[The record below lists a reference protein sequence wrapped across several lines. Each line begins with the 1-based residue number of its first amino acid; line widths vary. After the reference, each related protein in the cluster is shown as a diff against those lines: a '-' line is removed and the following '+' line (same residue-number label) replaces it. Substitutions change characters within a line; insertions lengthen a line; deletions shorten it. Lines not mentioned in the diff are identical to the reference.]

1 MQIYDNIL
9 ELIGKTP
16 LVRLNKITEGCLAQV
31 VAKVESFNP
40 ACSVKDRISLGM
52 ILDAERKGLI
62 APGRSTIIEPTS
74 GNTGIGLAMVCT
86 VKGYRLIIT
95 MPESMSKERRQMIT
109 AYGAE
114 LILTDAALGMA
125 GAINKASELLEKI
138 PYSFMPQ
145 QFSNPA
151 NPQTHM
157 ETTAEEIWNDTD
169 GQVDIIVSG
178 IGTGGTATGIA
189 RALKSRK
196 DIKIIAVEPSESA
209 VLSGKP
215 KGVHGIQGIGAGF
228 VPEIVDLSLFD
239 EIITVDTQSA
249 MATAREA
256 GIKEGI
262 LCGISCGAALN
273 AALTVAKREENKGK
287 LVVVIKPDYGERYL
301 STDLYKEQ
309 FLCL

>member
-1 MQIYDNIL
+1 MQIYNNIL

-40 ACSVKDRISLGM
+40 ASSVKDRIALGM
-52 ILDAERKGLI
+52 ILDAEKKGLI
-62 APGRSTIIEPTS
+62 KAGKSTIIEPSS

-95 MPESMSKERRQMIT
+95 MPETMSKERRQMIT

-114 LILTDAALGMA
+114 LVLTDAALGMA
-125 GAINKASELLEKI
+125 GAIDKANELLKEI
-138 PYSFMPQ
+138 PHSFMPQ

-151 NPQTHM
+151 NPKTHM

-178 IGTGGTATGIA
+178 IGTGGTAIGIA
-189 RALKSRK
+189 RALKGRK

-228 VPEIVDLSLFD
+228 VPEIVDISLFD
-239 EIITVDTQSA
+239 EIITVDTQAA
-249 MATAREA
+249 MVTAREA

-301 STDLYKEQ
+301 STDLYKD
-309 FLCL
+309 